1 MVLAFRPRLCT
12 QSTPSNT
19 EAQVKNLAML
29 GLLAVFVLWGVGKLA
44 PDDNGYTTV
53 FRALAAQATPT
64 TTPKAQ
70 FARTFHEKQNSI
82 CINNRT
88 REHYKGEL
96 VSREEVVHELSKH
109 FAGDQI
115 EIMAAITISEGQRD
129 LNCIGDE
136 LPYLN
141 GKRLWGKAT
150 ADGTNMGRVSR
161 PVSDSYN
168 PGGQHAR
175 VMQERRDHQSIYPR
189 ASPLRERNLERSGLR
204 SMVAILKRQLPRAS
218 RKVSSTQT

>member
-1 MVLAFRPRLCT
+1 M
-12 QSTPSNT
+12 
-19 EAQVKNLAML
+19 KNLAML

-44 PDDNGYTTV
+44 PDDSGYTTV

-109 FAGDQI
+109 FVGDQI

-141 GKRLWGKAT
+141 GKRLWGKTT
-150 ADGTNMGRVSR
+150 ADGRTWGESLGLFQIRTIQEDNT
-161 PVSDSYN
+161 
-168 PGGQHAR
+168 PGSCRNDATIKASI
-175 VMQERRDHQSIYPR
+175 QEQVRCAKEIWNAQGYGAWSQY
-189 ASPLRERNLERSGLR
+189 SNGNYREHLG
-204 SMVAILKRQLPRAS
+204 K
-218 RKVSSTQT
+218 